1 MIDTNVVIYALENKL
16 PSAGAAFLA
25 KLPPVISDITRI
37 ELLGWPNATAE
48 QLEPVKAF
56 MAKATMVTITEA
68 VILKTIQLKQTQKI
82 KLGDAIIGATA
93 WCMGLPLLLEIQT
106 ILKISLG
113 LKWLTRLQ
121 YSKPTIILQV
131 RENKTISD

>member
-1 MIDTNVVIYALENKL
+1 MGQGFLIDTNVVIYALENKL

-93 WCMGLPLLLEIQT
+93 VVHGFTIVTRNTDDFKNIPGLEVVNPFAI
-106 ILKISLG
+106 
-113 LKWLTRLQ
+113 
-121 YSKPTIILQV
+121 
-131 RENKTISD
+131 

>member
-1 MIDTNVVIYALENKL
+1 MGQGFLIDTNVIIYALENKL

-56 MAKATMVTITEA
+56 MAKATMITITEA
-68 VILKTIQLKQTQKI
+68 IILKTIEIKQTQKI
-82 KLGDAIIGATA
+82 KLGDAIIAATA
-93 WCMGLPLLLEIQT
+93 VVQGFTIVTRNTGDFKNIPGLEVVDPFDL
-106 ILKISLG
+106 
-113 LKWLTRLQ
+113 
-121 YSKPTIILQV
+121 
-131 RENKTISD
+131 